1 MARFRHLGCGSGILH
16 VALLAVAASA
26 HGAPGLWQPQQLPAI
41 EETLRSAGIAVDP
54 RELSDPQRY
63 PLNAVVELGDDC
75 TAALVS
81 PLGLLLGSRHC
92 VLEVLRSQSTEGR
105 DLLADGVVA
114 RTLGEELPGA
124 PAVRVTQSVQD
135 VTAQVRAGLPSG
147 QDGSARAQAIESRS
161 RRLLDACE
169 SSPGYRCRIDAPG
182 GGDQY
187 FLVRQLVIRDVRL
200 AYVPAAGV
208 GEFGGAGDSA
218 SWPRQRADF
227 ALLRAYVGPDGKP
240 ADFSEVNVPLRP
252 ASHLK
257 LQVGLAS
264 GDFALAL
271 GYPARSD
278 DADGSL
284 RVSFGRVRGTTV
296 GGAEL
301 PAFSDVEGLRARHTG
316 TPPFDAGARV
326 IAAIDDR
333 RFGRYAGSGS
343 LPVNFLV
350 DFDVARGSSG
360 SPVLN
365 ARAGLIGVASADSLG
380 RIDAERSSGPAQAH
394 GIAVDIRF
402 VLWLLEAV
410 DAADRLLQELVV
422 EPAAPDAG

>member
-1 MARFRHLGCGSGILH
+1 M
-16 VALLAVAASA
+16 
-26 HGAPGLWQPQQLPAI
+26 

-81 PLGLLLGSRHC
+81 PLGLMLGSRQC
-92 VLEVLRSQSTEGR
+92 VLEVLRSQSGEGR
-105 DLLADGVVA
+105 DLAADGLAA

-124 PAVRVTQSVQD
+124 PSVRVTQSVQD
-135 VTAQVRAGLPSG
+135 VTAQVFAGLPSG
-147 QDGSARAQAIESRS
+147 QDGSARAQAIEDRS
-161 RRLLDACE
+161 RRLLAACE
-169 SSPGYRCRIDAPG
+169 SSPGHRCRIDTLR
-182 GGDQY
+182 GGDEY
-187 FLVRQLVIRDVRL
+187 LLVRQLEIRDVRL
-200 AYVPAAGV
+200 AYVPPGAV
-208 GEFGGAGDSA
+208 GEFGGPGDNQ
-218 SWPRQRADF
+218 SWPRYRADF

-257 LQVGLAS
+257 FQVGLAA
-264 GDFALAL
+264 GDFAMAV
-271 GYPARSD
+271 GYPGGSD
-278 DADGSL
+278 DGDGSL
-284 RVSFGRVRGTTV
+284 RISFGKVRGLTAS
-296 GGAEL
+296 GAEL
-301 PAFSDVEGLRARHTG
+301 PAFSDIAGLRARHTG
-316 TPPFDAGARV
+316 LPPFDAGARL

-333 RFGRYAGSGS
+333 RFGRYAGSGV

-350 DFDVARGSSG
+350 DFDLAGGSAG

-365 ARAGLIGVASADSLG
+365 ARAELIGVASTDGVG
-380 RIDAERSSGPAQAH
+380 RIAAERLSGPAQAR

-402 VLWLLEAV
+402 VLWMLDTV

-422 EPAAPDAG
+422 EPAAHDAG